1 MSDTRLAVG
10 DLPPAELFSHLP
22 PNRVGDQDRRY
33 LNEVLDAG
41 FRNTEDPANIFAR
54 LESAFAERFGVRYAI
69 LHNSGTGTMQSCL
82 LAAGVGPGDEVIV
95 PPLTA
100 LSTAIVVV
108 QCGAVPVFA
117 DIDPDTFNID
127 PADIARKIT
136 PHTRAIIPVSLYG
149 LPPDYDRIMELASR
163 HDLTVIED
171 NAECFLAEY
180 KGRMVGAIGHA
191 ASFSFQASKHM
202 TSGGDGGV
210 VITDDEQ
217 YARQIRKRA
226 VLGYRTLGAKPGEM
240 TVPRDVRQDYA
251 FERHDVM
258 GYNFRMSAV
267 QAALGLAQLER
278 LDLLVAARVYI
289 ARQYEQVIRE
299 EHCDWLIPPVV
310 PEGSTHTF
318 WTYVCKLDE
327 EKAGVDW
334 RTFRKTF
341 IEHGGD
347 GLYSAWRPVHLE
359 PVFRDLAFYARPE
372 QAPNFDPRYEGNV
385 KSYQPGDC
393 PVCESLQPRL
403 CQFKTSMQTLDK
415 VASQVDALRRTIRH
429 FQGRNSS
436 NGP

>member
-1 MSDTRLAVG
+1 MNDALTATLELSPSEIFSQ
-10 DLPPAELFSHLP
+10 LPPK
-22 PNRVGDQDRRY
+22 RVGEPDRRY

-41 FRNTEDPANIFAR
+41 FRNTEDPADIFAR
-54 LESAFAERFGVRYAI
+54 LESAFAERFGVRYAV

-127 PADIARKIT
+127 PVDIARKIT

-149 LPPDYDRIMELASR
+149 LPPDYDGIMALARR
-163 HDLTVIED
+163 HELTVIED
-171 NAECFLAEY
+171 DAECFLAEY
-180 KGRMVGAIGHA
+180 RGRLVGTIGHA
-191 ASFSFQASKHM
+191 ASFSFQGSKHM
-202 TSGGDGGV
+202 TTGGDGGV
-210 VITDDEQ
+210 VITDDED
-217 YARQIRKRA
+217 YARNIRKRA
-226 VLGYRTLGAKPGEM
+226 TLGYRTLSAKPGDVF
-240 TVPRDVRQDYA
+240 VPRDVRQDHA

-267 QAALGLAQLER
+267 QAALGLGQLER
-278 LDLLVAARVYI
+278 LEALVAARVYI
-289 ARQYEQVIRE
+289 AWQYEQVIRD
-299 EHCDWLIPPVV
+299 EHCDWLIPPAV
-310 PEGSTHTF
+310 PEGSTHTY

-334 RTFRKTF
+334 RAFRKTF

-347 GLYSAWRPVHLE
+347 GLYSAWYPVHME
-359 PVFRDLAFYARPE
+359 PVFRNLAFYARPE
-372 QAPNFDPRYEGNV
+372 QAPNFDPRYQGSV

-403 CQFKTSMQTLDK
+403 CQFKTSMQTLEK
-415 VASQVDALRRTIRH
+415 VEPQIDALRRTIRH
-429 FQGRNSS
+429 FAK
-436 NGP
+436 